1 MWPLTYLHTEGK
13 NGSRLHQE
21 VMLHLPS
28 IPPSPSLSPFLRY
41 NSDNP
46 LVEGDV
52 GMAGV
57 AVDSVE
63 DMKVDSYHYT
73 IADTLYS
80 TITHSY
86 YEHASI
92 HVLHVLLE

>member
-1 MWPLTYLHTEGK
+1 
-13 NGSRLHQE
+13 
-21 VMLHLPS
+21 
-28 IPPSPSLSPFLRY
+28 
-41 NSDNP
+41 
-46 LVEGDV
+46 
-52 GMAGV
+52 MAGV

-73 IADTLYS
+73 IDTLYS

-92 HVLHVLLE
+92 YVLHVLLEC